1 MKDMID
7 HSLADVKPQLA
18 YPQLQDGFQDSFFA
32 GHIIKNRYDE
42 ERLVISKKF
51 NTSRFSFPTNNGD
64 YHLYGLVK
72 QASPN
77 HKLISSLNKKKTIN
91 IGEYGGL
98 LTSNGLSCLTCFLHF
113 SPGMYPL
120 DSIYMNHFF
129 PEVDDTFNEHN
140 NSIPTFQRLGTIY
153 LFTLVNH
160 NKQ

>member
-7 HSLADVKPQLA
+7 HSLAEDKPQLA

-42 ERLVISKKF
+42 ERLTISNKF

-64 YHLYGLVK
+64 YYLYGVVK

-91 IGEYGGL
+91 IGEYSGM

-113 SPGMYPL
+113 SPGLYPV
-120 DSIYMNHFF
+120 DSNYMDHFF
-129 PEVDDTFNEHN
+129 PEIDDTFNESSK
-140 NSIPTFQRLGTIY
+140 SIPTFQRLGTIY
-153 LFTLVNH
+153 LFALVNH